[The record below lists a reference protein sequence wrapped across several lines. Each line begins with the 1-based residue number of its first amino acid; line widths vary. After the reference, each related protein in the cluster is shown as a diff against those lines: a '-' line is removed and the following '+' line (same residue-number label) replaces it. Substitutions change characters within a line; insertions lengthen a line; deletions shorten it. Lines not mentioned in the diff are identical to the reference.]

1 MNTNRPEITPDLKL
15 AALLDAYPE
24 LEQTLVDLAP
34 GFARLQDPSLR
45 RTVAQVT
52 TLRQAAQVG
61 GIGVGDLINQL
72 RSAAGVQLTVI
83 AENKGSIEKPDWV
96 VSGSVVE
103 SLDARPLIET
113 GQHPV
118 GMVMSTLGRLKR
130 GELFELITPFVPAP
144 LIGMAETQG
153 FETWTTSE
161 SGDLFKTFF
170 RPRS

>member
-24 LEQTLVDLAP
+24 LEQTLVDMAP

-72 RSAAGVQLTVI
+72 RSAAGVQMTEI
-83 AENKGSIEKPDWV
+83 AEGDGSIEKPDWV

-118 GMVMSTLGRLKR
+118 GMVMSTLGRLKC

-144 LIGMAETQG
+144 LIGMAETKG

-161 SGDLFKTFF
+161 SSDLFKTFF

>member
-15 AALLDAYPE
+15 AALFEAYPE
-24 LEQTLVDLAP
+24 LERTLIDTAP

-61 GIGVGDLINQL
+61 GIGLGDLINQL
-72 RSAAGVQLTVI
+72 RAAAGIQVTDIEEGAV
-83 AENKGSIEKPDWV
+83 SIERPDWV

-118 GMVMSTLGRLKR
+118 GMVLSTLGRLKS

-153 FETWTTSE
+153 FESWTSSE
-161 SGDLFKTFF
+161 SGDLFKTYF
-170 RPRS
+170 RPRP